1 MTLTAPHSAASN
13 VPPEERPLPLRVK
26 DTGADLVFRRVLAVC
41 SAVVLLLLASITLF
55 LIVKGWPALREGG
68 FHFFTGNIWSPD
80 NHEFGVAPLLLG
92 SVAIAIV
99 AVIIAVPVSLA
110 TALMINEYAPARLRP
125 WLTSIVDV
133 LATIPSIVY
142 GFWGFEVLSNLQIA
156 PARWIVHNFGFVP
169 ILRSPSPG
177 FFNQSVFATAIVC
190 SLTIIPV
197 VTSVSREVMAQA
209 PRDACEAALGLGG
222 TRWGMLTDVVLPFS
236 RTGIVGG
243 VLLGIGRGLG
253 ETMIVVL
260 VLSSAKK
267 VTPDLLG
274 PNGLGAIAKEI
285 TEGFSEGSPILK
297 SALILAGLA
306 LFATTLA
313 VNAIAR
319 LIVART
325 GVRSR

>member
-1 MTLTAPHSAASN
+1 VTVAPPVAPPVATDEDRPITVDAGETKADRLFRWTLAA
-13 VPPEERPLPLRVK
+13 
-26 DTGADLVFRRVLAVC
+26 C
-41 SAVVLLLLASITLF
+41 STVVLLLLATTTLF

-68 FHFFTGNIWSPD
+68 LQFFTGQVWNPD
-80 NHEFGVAPLLLG
+80 NHQFGVAPLLLG
-92 SVAIAIV
+92 SIAVALLAV
-99 AVIIAVPVSLA
+99 AFAVPVSLA
-110 TALMINEYAPARLRP
+110 TALMINEYAPVLLRP

-142 GFWGFEVLSNLQIA
+142 GFWGFEVLSYFQVA

-169 ILRSPSPG
+169 LLRTPEPNQYS
-177 FFNQSVFATAIVC
+177 QSVFATAIVC
-190 SLTIIPV
+190 SLTLIPII
-197 VTSVSREVMAQA
+197 TSVSREVMAQA

-243 VLLGIGRGLG
+243 ILLGVGRGLG

-260 VLSSAKK
+260 VLSSAQK
-267 VTPDLLG
+267 VTSHLLG
-274 PNGLGAIAKEI
+274 PGGLGSIAQSI
-285 TEGFSEGSPILK
+285 TENFSDGSVTEK

-306 LFATTLA
+306 LFATALA

-319 LIVART
+319 VIVSRT
-325 GVRSR
+325 GVRP